1 MFLVKVNLF
10 PSLCITCHLQ
20 IKKRQIGEL
29 TAHLYTL
36 EHIAPQKLGH
46 EYIGMVGNILPL
58 CAEINGDIADKDPKE
73 KLSYY
78 SKSELILVKEFVDE
92 VNSDDFDLDNWNE
105 EQIKTRTESIAKLAY
120 ELD

>member
-1 MFLVKVNLF
+1 
-10 PSLCITCHLQ
+10 
-20 IKKRQIGEL
+20 
-29 TAHLYTL
+29 
-36 EHIAPQKLGH
+36 
-46 EYIGMVGNILPL
+46 MVGNILPL

-120 ELD
+120 ELV